1 MRFHSR
7 FTLRFTVSFSMGLI
21 AIASVG
27 FWALAM
33 WQRSLPP
40 FVHRTLAA
48 GVRVTARREVTDSL
62 WVPTDRELLRRA
74 VRVEILQI
82 PFTDSDLG
90 QLSIQTN
97 PDALF
102 LVGTKVTDTG
112 MAHLERMTELEWLD
126 LQDSQV
132 TDAGLEVLKGMT
144 TLRGVALRGS
154 GATPAAV
161 AELRR
166 IAPKMRVVD

>member
-1 MRFHSR
+1 
-7 FTLRFTVSFSMGLI
+7 
-21 AIASVG
+21 
-27 FWALAM
+27 
-33 WQRSLPP
+33 
-40 FVHRTLAA
+40 
-48 GVRVTARREVTDSL
+48 
-62 WVPTDRELLRRA
+62 
-74 VRVEILQI
+74 
-82 PFTDSDLG
+82 
-90 QLSIQTN
+90 
-97 PDALF
+97 
-102 LVGTKVTDTG
+102 
-112 MAHLERMTELEWLD
+112 LD

>member
-1 MRFHSR
+1 MA
-7 FTLRFTVSFSMGLI
+7 LRMACHDRLPHLAKGGATGGGQGSSNQLVDERRAFSTAQSGDGQPRVVQSFE
-21 AIASVG
+21 
-27 FWALAM
+27 
-33 WQRSLPP
+33 
-40 FVHRTLAA
+40 A
-48 GVRVTARREVTDSL
+48 GRVAVQSGPWRRRENIGPSRIL
-62 WVPTDRELLRRA
+62 PVPRQ
-74 VRVEILQI
+74 VR
-82 PFTDSDLG
+82 S
-90 QLSIQTN
+90 
-97 PDALF
+97 
-102 LVGTKVTDTG
+102 
-112 MAHLERMTELEWLD
+112 RTELEWLD